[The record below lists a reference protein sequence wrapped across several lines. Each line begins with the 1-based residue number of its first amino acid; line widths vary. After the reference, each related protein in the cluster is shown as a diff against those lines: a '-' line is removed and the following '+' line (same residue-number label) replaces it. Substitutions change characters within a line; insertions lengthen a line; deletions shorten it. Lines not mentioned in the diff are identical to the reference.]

1 MDVVAEH
8 APDRVMLLLAAEMG
22 EIKGLTTRILA
33 SMSAHNPDKVSTL
46 EAVFALP
53 LQENRHIKTFNLRR
67 YSVRPYVQSNIHRR
81 DVHRDAA
88 PDVPNLPS

>member
-46 EAVFALP
+46 EAVFAL
-53 LQENRHIKTFNLRR
+53 LST
-67 YSVRPYVQSNIHRR
+67 
-81 DVHRDAA
+81 
-88 PDVPNLPS
+88 

>member
-22 EIKGLTTRILA
+22 EIKGLTTRILE

-46 EAVFALP
+46 EAVFAL
-53 LQENRHIKTFNLRR
+53 LST
-67 YSVRPYVQSNIHRR
+67 
-81 DVHRDAA
+81 
-88 PDVPNLPS
+88 